1 MHAATH
7 SSLSGAHVVVFG
19 GSSGIGL
26 AAAAAAKAK
35 GAEVTLVG
43 RAAEK
48 VEAASRAIGGARTA
62 VADIADRSAVEAMFR
77 TLDRVDHLVITAGS
91 FIVGK
96 LMESDPDQLLAA
108 MHERIAGPLYAIK
121 AALPLMPPTASIVL
135 TSGQLSDRPSGD
147 GTSVIAAAVRGVEA
161 LARSL
166 ALELKPIRV
175 NVVSPG
181 FVDTPLFDVFG
192 PENRN
197 AILTQVAGNLPGGRV
212 GHPEE
217 VGEAI
222 AFLLG
227 NRYMNA
233 EILHVDGGGRFV

>member
-1 MHAATH
+1 MQSATQ
-7 SSLSGAHVVVFG
+7 SPLGGAHVVVFG
-19 GSSGIGL
+19 ASSGIGL
-26 AAAAAAKAK
+26 AAAAAAKAR
-35 GAEVTLVG
+35 GADLTLVG
-43 RAAEK
+43 RTPAK
-48 VEAASRAIGGARTA
+48 LEAAARTIGGARTA
-62 VADIADRSAVEAMFR
+62 VADIADRQAVAAVFAEM
-77 TLDRVDHLVITAGS
+77 TRVDHLVITAGS

-96 LMESDPDQLLAA
+96 LADADPEQLLAA
-108 MHERIAGPLYAIK
+108 VRERIAGPVHAIR

-147 GTSVIAAAVRGVEA
+147 GTAVIAAAVSGVEA

-192 PENRN
+192 PESRDS
-197 AILTQVAGNLPGGRV
+197 ILAQAAATLPVGRV
-212 GHPEE
+212 GRPDE

-227 NRYMNA
+227 NGYVNA
-233 EILHVDGGGRFV
+233 EILHVDGGGRFA